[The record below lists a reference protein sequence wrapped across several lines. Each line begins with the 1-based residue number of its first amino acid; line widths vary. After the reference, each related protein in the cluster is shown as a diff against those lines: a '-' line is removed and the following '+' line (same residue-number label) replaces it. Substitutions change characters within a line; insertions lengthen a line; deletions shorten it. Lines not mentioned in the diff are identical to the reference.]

1 MKFKVGGLSWR
12 RATTTDSNFLRPH
25 TEEGKGLKKAS
36 QSGFLPRGSLGRPTR
51 GSKLIWQASCVLL
64 ARPQTLAQ
72 EGACFEV
79 SGKTCPL
86 QFKWLICLV
95 A

>member
-1 MKFKVGGLSWR
+1 MKFKVGGLSGR
-12 RATTTDSNFLRPH
+12 RATTTDMNFLRPH
-25 TEEGKGLKKAS
+25 TEEEKGLKKAS
-36 QSGFLPRGSLGRPTR
+36 QSGVLPRGSLGRPTR
-51 GSKLIWQASCVLL
+51 GSKPIWRASCVLL

-86 QFKWLICLV
+86 LLKWLICLV